1 MVNLAGARNKH
12 VPFVFDA
19 DAVEYDDDDDNEDAV
34 EDYDAVVKTKGGK

>member
-19 DAVEYDDDDDNEDAV
+19 DAVEYDDDDAM
-34 EDYDAVVKTKGGK
+34 KMQLKITMQL